1 MHRFQT
7 GNRWKHFSIHKIPL
21 LYIPTKY
28 GDSFNIFQQFP
39 RRLLTVETLP
49 TFKTVPAVGGG
60 KYHFKLAAVRL
71 FDRG

>member
-1 MHRFQT
+1 MSACPIDIIPICL
-7 GNRWKHFSIHKIPL
+7 SIVEW
-21 LYIPTKY
+21 
-28 GDSFNIFQQFP
+28 NIFQQFP

-71 FDRG
+71 CDRG